1 MIRRTTRGNL
11 KFCTN
16 SKKAV
21 TRLSQMALYDLF
33 GRNKVVI
40 NQTLSSSVVSK
51 DSYIDPAR
59 QQRQIPQRTPNVLNK

>member
-1 MIRRTTRGNL
+1 
-11 KFCTN
+11 
-16 SKKAV
+16 
-21 TRLSQMALYDLF
+21 MALYDLF